1 MKRSQTLITLVV
13 ATLTGSLVHAQSGTN
28 DVFCTIKDNGA
39 SLQCQWVG
47 KEHKAMTS
55 DEIAS
60 FVDMAASATYLV
72 VKSKKG
78 FERTF
83 LTDPNAP
90 QFKRLADVKRNGSIS
105 DVGRIKS
112 EVFLELERKIIKLS
126 DDMDSAA
133 ASADFVK
140 FDPSVGTDKMKR
152 ENKPLFAELEGFKK
166 NKEKACTSTP
176 AFEQLSKANTKL
188 QNTLSNIVV
197 AFQTPGTCMSDFK
210 IFKDKDGSVDLRQLD
225 TVPSKYADSCKK

>member
-1 MKRSQTLITLVV
+1 MNRSRILITFV
-13 ATLTGSLVHAQSGTN
+13 AVLGFVSAAKAADDNN
-28 DVFCTIKDNGA
+28 DVYCTIKDNGA
-39 SLQCQWVG
+39 SLSCQWLG
-47 KEHKAMTS
+47 REHKAMTS
-55 DEIAS
+55 DEIAA
-60 FVDMAASATYLV
+60 FIDMAASQTYVV

-83 LTDPNAP
+83 ATDPNAP

-112 EVFLELERKIIKLS
+112 EVFLDLERRLIKLS
-126 DDMDSAA
+126 DDMDHAAVSAE
-133 ASADFVK
+133 FVK
-140 FDPSVGTDKMKR
+140 YDPSVGTDKMKR
-152 ENKPLFAELEGFKK
+152 EQKPLMAELDGFKK
-166 NKEKACTSTP
+166 NKEKVCTATP
-176 AFEQLSKANTKL
+176 AFEQLSKANSRL

-225 TVPSKYADSCKK
+225 TVPGKYAESCKR